1 MKFGASS
8 WPFQWEPPYEDCI
21 KRVAGLGFK
30 AIELIGWNAD
40 YLKDYYT
47 PQKIKDLRGCLDSE
61 GLMISQFVHT
71 PHDLSHPDKAKRDA
85 AIADWK
91 RAVEIGSELGSKLI
105 NMVLEPSLRDA
116 RHRRDPAH
124 HHQAAGADVRD
135 PRHPGRCRLGPEL
148 RGLRRGAARMRRRLR
163 RGRHHDDGRAAPRAL
178 PRQPRRRAPAARARR
193 QPGDGD
199 QLRPVAHLPDGRLPE
214 HHRSTG

>member
-8 WPFQWEPPYEDCI
+8 WPFQWDPPYEDCI

-30 AIELIGWNAD
+30 AIELIGWNAG

-85 AIADWK
+85 ADGRLEARGRDRQ
-91 RAVEIGSELGSKLI
+91 RARLEAHQHGV
-105 NMVLEPSLRDA
+105 EPSLRDA

-148 RGLRRGAARMRRRLR
+148 PGLRRGAARLRRRLR
-163 RGRHHDDGRAAPRAL
+163 RRRHHDDGRAAPRAL
-178 PRQPRRRAPAARARR
+178 HRQPRRRAPAARACR

-199 QLRPVAHLPDGRLPE
+199 QLRPVAHLPDGRLSRTS
-214 HHRSTG
+214 RSTA